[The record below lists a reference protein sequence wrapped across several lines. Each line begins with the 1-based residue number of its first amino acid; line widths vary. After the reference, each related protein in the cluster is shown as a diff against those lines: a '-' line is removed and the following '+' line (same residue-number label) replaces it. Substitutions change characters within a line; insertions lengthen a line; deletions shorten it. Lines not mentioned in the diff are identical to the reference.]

1 MKIFDSKN
9 FVSQSFDE
17 PLIKMEDVN
26 LFSLDVNK
34 HLSSLYKY
42 DGPGGHASSLL

>member
-1 MKIFDSKN
+1 MKILDSKN

-26 LFSLDVNK
+26 K
-34 HLSSLYKY
+34 HLSSLYKH